1 MMNIADR
8 KIAAVEL
15 PGIPSDRAGISAPA
29 EQALLATSAAMIP
42 SSEPWPNFSFLLG
55 GALGKIVGKPAS
67 GRLADARDE
76 ANPQSRQSGTEHV
89 AEIGFQD
96 RPVDEW
102 KAGLFH
108 GPLRFGSAQRVEN
121 LSKAKQP

>member
-1 MMNIADR
+1 MA
-8 KIAAVEL
+8 EL
-15 PGIPSDRAGISAPA
+15 
-29 EQALLATSAAMIP
+29 L
-42 SSEPWPNFSFLLG
+42 FLLG

-89 AEIGFQD
+89 AKIGFQD